1 MKTPSPVYGT
11 DNMINKCL
19 GEYFQ
24 NSAVSIRDS
33 AQIKS
38 IIKMVYY
45 LIQKICIEYSVCALH
60 FQGSCKHQMNIYT
73 LNEYAYS
80 YIYAL

>member
-1 MKTPSPVYGT
+1 
-11 DNMINKCL
+11 
-19 GEYFQ
+19 
-24 NSAVSIRDS
+24 
-33 AQIKS
+33 
-38 IIKMVYY
+38 MVYY